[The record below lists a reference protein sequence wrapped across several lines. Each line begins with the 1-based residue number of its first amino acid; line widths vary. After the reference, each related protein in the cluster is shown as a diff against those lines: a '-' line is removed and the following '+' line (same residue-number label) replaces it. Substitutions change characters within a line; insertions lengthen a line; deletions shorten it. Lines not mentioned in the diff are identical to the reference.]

1 MPKKYVCP
9 SEVGRADWVNTPE
22 EEQILFEKSGEL
34 REDDFVYGLVETEN
48 PVDHSLAEKLRQKF
62 MKTTRT
68 PFFGKKSWWT
78 PPLGAPWNGQY
89 QIQKWVSTKVPKAYT
104 LSW

>member
-1 MPKKYVCP
+1 M
-9 SEVGRADWVNTPE
+9 NTPE
-22 EEQILFEKSGEL
+22 EEQIIFENSGEL

-68 PFFGKKSWWT
+68 PFF
-78 PPLGAPWNGQY
+78 
-89 QIQKWVSTKVPKAYT
+89 
-104 LSW
+104 